1 MGKAKKKSNC
11 AVEVDRG
18 GGGDIP
24 DQALGP
30 VDPEGSINDQVPGH
44 LERESDTT
52 DRVRNQAQ
60 DLPDD
65 VPPDDDGGGG
75 NENIKITEDSRRS
88 FEDVIP
94 LFRGYLNLLSDLS
107 SDSARA
113 LITEG
118 NNY

>member
-1 MGKAKKKSNC
+1 MAD
-11 AVEVDRG
+11 DRG

-24 DQALGP
+24 DQAHGP
-30 VDPEGSINDQVPGH
+30 VDLADQVPGH
-44 LERESDTT
+44 LERESGTS

-60 DLPDD
+60 DLHVRD
-65 VPPDDDGGGG
+65 VPPEDDGGGE

-88 FEDVIP
+88 FEDAIP